1 MYKRKDELII
11 GKELKMAQEIKTVQ
25 DSEYLAA
32 REDVVKK
39 VLDSQ
44 PAEEYLYDL
53 AELFKVF
60 GDSTRIRIL
69 YALFESELCVGDMAQ
84 LLGISQSAVSHQLK
98 ILKDAKLV
106 RFRRDGKIIFYML
119 DDDHVRTMLSMGMEQ
134 KKKKKTIKGEK
145 L

>member
-119 DDDHVRTMLSMGMEQ
+119 DDDHVRTMLSKGMEHV
-134 KKKKKTIKGEK
+134 EE
-145 L
+145 

>member
-119 DDDHVRTMLSMGMEQ
+119 DDDHVRTMLSMGMEH
-134 KKKKKTIKGEK
+134 GEE
-145 L
+145 

>member
-69 YALFESELCVGDMAQ
+69 YALFESELCVSDMAQ

-119 DDDHVRTMLSMGMEQ
+119 DDDHVRTMLSMGMEHV
-134 KKKKKTIKGEK
+134 EE
-145 L
+145 

>member
-1 MYKRKDELII
+1 MNGGYDLSEETKLPVE
-11 GKELKMAQEIKTVQ
+11 
-25 DSEYLAA
+25 SEYLAA
-32 REDVVKK
+32 RDDIVQR

-44 PAEEYLYDL
+44 PADEYLYDL

-106 RFRRDGKIIFYML
+106 KFRREGKIIFYML
-119 DDDHVRTMLSMGMEQ
+119 DDDHVRTMLSMGMEHV
-134 KKKKKTIKGEK
+134 EE
-145 L
+145 